1 MENDTIRSS
10 GGNTLIDIWVKGKLR
25 PICVTRAAI
34 ETFLGPDAPQAM
46 SDEARCEFVRT
57 HLPQVVAA
65 AKDRLKDGEPEADTV
80 IIDAGLLGGAG
91 ERRTPDRRTGER
103 RKGIKLPPDKL
114 RHGERRRGE
123 RRTSERRR
131 TPKKSPSK

>member
-1 MENDTIRSS
+1 MENDSIRAS

-34 ETFLGPDAPQAM
+34 ETFLGPDASHGM

-57 HLPQVVAA
+57 HLPQVLAA
-65 AKDRLKDGEPEADTV
+65 AKDRVRNSEPGADTV

-91 ERRTPDRRTGER
+91 ERRIPDRRTGER
-103 RKGIKLPPDKL
+103 RKGAKLPADKL
-114 RHGERRRGE
+114 RHRERRRGE
-123 RRTSERRR
+123 RRASVRRR
-131 TPKKSPSK
+131 SPTKSPPK

>member
-34 ETFLGPDAPQAM
+34 ETFLGLDASREM

-65 AKDRLKDGEPEADTV
+65 AKDRLREGEPEADTV
-80 IIDAGLLGGAG
+80 IIDAGLLGGEG
-91 ERRTPDRRTGER
+91 ERRIPDRRTGER
-103 RKGIKLPPDKL
+103 RKVVKLPAEQL

-123 RRTSERRR
+123 RRASERRR
-131 TPKKSPSK
+131 TPTKSPPK